1 MSGTIRAA
9 IIGAGAIAKQHLA
22 ALAQL
27 DYVAVVG
34 LCDLSPI
41 LAEATADRFGVPA
54 WFSDYRDLLVETC
67 PDVVHIVTPA
77 PTHFAIARDSLESG
91 AHVFIEKPIT
101 SDVEELEELFEIAAA
116 NRRWVLEDHN
126 YEFNS
131 GIQRMLARLRSGDVG
146 QIRHVSVQLNL
157 AIFGPGNRYAD
168 PDLPHPAKQV
178 PLGPASDFLTHL
190 CYLAYIFI
198 GPHRTA
204 HAVRINNSLDGD
216 LDSDILQVLVAG
228 RHATATL
235 GFSANSQP
243 DSFVV
248 RVDGTR
254 MQMEA
259 NLFEVGVVENRVLG
273 GPKPLQPI
281 RNALAR
287 SWAERRNA
295 RASLRRKLGGGPGAY
310 EGLWESVRQI
320 YLRLDEHAPPPIS
333 MQQIREVNRL
343 VHAVNEEVASSCAC

>member
-1 MSGTIRAA
+1 MIQAA
-9 IIGAGAIAKQHLA
+9 VIGAGNIAKQHLA
-22 ALAQL
+22 ALAKL
-27 DYVAVVG
+27 DYVEVVG

-54 WFSDYRDLLVETC
+54 WFSDYRDLLVETR

-101 SDVEELEELFEIAAA
+101 SDLEELEELFEIAAA

-126 YEFNS
+126 YEFNT
-131 GIQRMLARLRSGDVG
+131 GIQRMLARLRSGDLG
-146 QIRHVSVQLNL
+146 QVRHVSVQLNL
-157 AIFGPGNRYAD
+157 AIFGPGSRYAD
-168 PDLPHPAKQV
+168 PELPHPAMQE

-190 CYLAYIFI
+190 CYLAHIFI
-198 GPHRTA
+198 GPHRSVQA
-204 HAVRINNSLDGD
+204 MRISDSLDGLPGSVD
-216 LDSDILQVLVAG
+216 LQVLVAG

-235 GFSANSQP
+235 GFSADSQP

-248 RVDGTR
+248 RVEGTR
-254 MQMEA
+254 MQMDT
-259 NLFEVGVVENRVLG
+259 NLFEVGVLESRVLS

-287 SWAERRNA
+287 SRAERRNA
-295 RASLRRKLGGGPGAY
+295 MASLRRKLGGGPGAY
-310 EGLWESVRQI
+310 EGLWELVRQI
-320 YLRLDEHAPPPIS
+320 YLRLDEQAPPPIS
-333 MQQIREVNRL
+333 LQQIRDVNRL
-343 VHAVNEEVASSCAC
+343 VHAVNDGVTSSCAC